1 MAMNT
6 VRRIS
11 SEVLGVGE
19 SKIRFKTDAAS
30 KIGEALTREDVRS
43 LIKDGS
49 IYAMQPRGVSRA
61 RGNKKKA
68 QMRKGRR
75 FGHGSRKGTYNTR
88 VGKKENWIAKV
99 RAQRKYLFA
108 LVEQKKL
115 ADGVHRKIYRM
126 IKGNAFKGVKVLE
139 IYLRDNKMFSSAE
152 QPSNKKLDKFLVE
165 KK

>member
-1 MAMNT
+1 MNT

-19 SKIRFKTDAAS
+19 SKIRFKSEAAS
-30 KIGEALTREDVRS
+30 KIGEALTREDVRG
-43 LIKDGS
+43 LIQEGS
-49 IYAMQPRGVSRA
+49 IYAIQPRGVSRA

-68 QMRKGRR
+68 QMKKGRR

-99 RAQRKYLFA
+99 RSQRKYLFA

-115 ADGVHRKIYRM
+115 VDGAHRKIYRM

-139 IYLRDNKMFSSAE
+139 IYLRDNKMFNSNE
-152 QPSNKKLDKFLVE
+152 QPQAKKADKIQVE